1 MIGREEIQRMRVQIF
16 VVLEGVSEQ
25 GGRALCPLCF
35 HQFVPSPFCEGARS
49 AARSKGLA
57 PNLLYVNNGL
67 WCHVWDKGPVFQK
80 LHKWLACRTIYIL
93 VWPSGKTTFLFD
105 ALFVFVL
112 GSILEHCEIIM
123 TRSTCQIKFALPAAA
138 ILKRIFYFSV

>member
-16 VVLEGVSEQ
+16 VVLEGVSER

-57 PNLLYVNNGL
+57 PNLGMSSAMATGMDQLR
-67 WCHVWDKGPVFQK
+67 F
-80 LHKWLACRTIYIL
+80 
-93 VWPSGKTTFLFD
+93 
-105 ALFVFVL
+105 
-112 GSILEHCEIIM
+112 
-123 TRSTCQIKFALPAAA
+123 
-138 ILKRIFYFSV
+138 